1 MCIKVFSQ
9 TYEQLQTLQVQKTS
23 NSTVM
28 GGGGRKKKKSKKM
41 PEALQQYARLFCLIA
56 THNSFRVII
65 CCGMTNILH
74 LKLLYLLRDEA
85 KHS

>member
-1 MCIKVFSQ
+1 MSNCKRCKSKK
-9 TYEQLQTLQVQKTS
+9 QVTQWS
-23 NSTVM
+23 W
-28 GGGGRKKKKSKKM
+28 GEEAEKKKKSKKM

>member
-23 NSTVM
+23 NLRVV
-28 GGGGRKKKKSKKM
+28 GGGGRKKNKTKM
-41 PEALQQYARLFCLIA
+41 PESLQQYTRLFCLIA

-65 CCGMTNILH
+65 CCGVTNILH

>member
-23 NSTVM
+23 NLRVV
-28 GGGGRKKKKSKKM
+28 GGGGRKKKKKM
-41 PEALQQYARLFCLIA
+41 PEALQQYTRLFCLIA

-65 CCGMTNILH
+65 CCGVTNILH